1 LNLESNCGLFPHED
15 GGKLLNPS
23 RFQAEDVVRKPDV
36 VRTDR
41 LLQILNLG
49 CDVLGLT
56 DRQRTNTGWYLVL
69 DRKAQK
75 HIHELIL
82 AYGVD
87 NKTGQVAAESRQR
100 CDFCMGIKEPQV
112 KIEYRVADN
121 GISTYT
127 IGW

>member
-1 LNLESNCGLFPHED
+1 MAVSELTSAVNS
-15 GGKLLNPS
+15 LLRATDEGFRATP
-23 RFQAEDVVRKPDV
+23 RKV
-36 VRTDR
+36 GAVLTS
-41 LLQILNLG
+41 
-49 CDVLGLT
+49 LGLT

-87 NKTGQVAAESRQR
+87 NKIGQVAAESRQR